1 MSMTLTGLIPTIQ
14 TALDNVSR
22 ELIGFI
28 PNVAVDATASAAAKG
43 QTVRAPVVPQNSLED
58 ITPGADP
65 ADSGDQTIGYTDV
78 TITKSKAY
86 PIRWEGEEQVSV
98 SQYGTVNTILRDQF
112 TQGFRTIANAV
123 EADLAAL
130 YVDMARATGT
140 AGTTPFSTANDHT
153 DFANANRVLDELGA
167 PQTDRVMI
175 LGAAARAKLEGK
187 QSGLFKVNEAGD
199 GGAMLRNR
207 EMRMMHGFVM
217 GWSGGVKSHTAG
229 AGAAADLSPTYLVDY
244 GSGYAAGTTNV
255 NIDTGTGAF
264 VDGDVIQFGAD
275 GNYYVIT
282 DAETG
287 GNDTVLNLA
296 SPGLQDA
303 ISDGDVALGVG
314 SYTANM
320 FFHRNA
326 LVLAA
331 RQPAMPDGGDNAD
344 DVTFVTDPLSG
355 LTFQVA
361 VYRQYRRVKY
371 EIGLAWGVAAP
382 NGKHG
387 GILLG

>member
-1 MSMTLTGLIPTIQ
+1 MSMTLTGLIPTLQ
-14 TALDNVSR
+14 TALDTVSR

-28 PNVAVDATASAAAKG
+28 PNVSVNATVDRVAKD
-43 QTVRAPVVPQNSLED
+43 QTVRVPVVPQNSLED
-58 ITPGADP
+58 ITPGDTP

-78 TITKSKAY
+78 TISKSKAY
-86 PIRWEGEEQVSV
+86 PIRWAGEEQLSV
-98 SQYGTVNTILRDQF
+98 SPYGTVNTILQDQF
-112 TQGFRTIANAV
+112 TQGFRTLANAV

-140 AGTTPFSTANDHT
+140 AGTTPFATADDHSN
-153 DFANANRVLDELGA
+153 FAEANRVLDELGA
-167 PQTDRVMI
+167 PAMDRVMI
-175 LGAAARAKLEGK
+175 VGSAARAKLEGK
-187 QSGLFKVNEAGD
+187 QASLFKVNEAGD
-199 GGAMLRNR
+199 DGALLRNR
-207 EMRMMHGFVM
+207 DMRQLHGFTM
-217 GWSGGVKSHTAG
+217 GFSGQVKSHTAG
-229 AGAAADLSPTYLVDY
+229 AGAAAGLSPTYLVDN
-244 GSGYAAGTTNV
+244 GSTYAVGSTDI

-296 SPGLQDA
+296 EPGLKDA
-303 ISDGDVALGVG
+303 IADGDVALGVG
-314 SYTANM
+314 NYTANM

-331 RQPAMPDGGDNAD
+331 RQPAMPEGGDDAD

-371 EIGLAWGVAAP
+371 EIGLAWGTAAP